1 MRSIFYITEF
11 FDKRQIRI
19 LDFEYRGADYYEKEH
34 KDYI

>member
-19 LDFEYRGADYYEKEH
+19 LDFEYRGADNYEKEY